1 LVRSVV
7 NLDEAV
13 ERDLEILALVAGN
26 AFCSDATDTSKA
38 LGPSPSIS
46 SARQVSRCANAGPAF
61 LAPQW
66 ACIAVL

>member
-1 LVRSVV
+1 VVV

-13 ERDLEILALVAGN
+13 ERDLEIPAFVGN

-38 LGPSPSIS
+38 LGLPPSIS
-46 SARQVSRCANAGPAF
+46 SARQVSRCANADPAF
-61 LAPQW
+61 LAPEW